1 MHLGPDHKTGMS
13 FMEQQLCF
21 FGWFKQHNRNT
32 PVDFVCDWNR
42 EHESML
48 LYHFLYM
55 NIFILSLLSNFRCYK
70 VTNAASVLSLFTN
83 KCCIMQSAFMFL
95 YVCLFVFICGI
106 TKNDKVTNSNH
117 LFLFMVKTN
126 KQTK

>member
-1 MHLGPDHKTGMS
+1 
-13 FMEQQLCF
+13 MEQQLCF

-32 PVDFVCDWNR
+32 PVDCVRDWNR

-55 NIFILSLLSNFRCYK
+55 NIFIFSFLSNFRCYG
-70 VTNAASVLSLFTN
+70 VTNAASVLSVWILFTN

-95 YVCLFVFICGI
+95 YVCLFVS
-106 TKNDKVTNSNH
+106 TREYKND
-117 LFLFMVKTN
+117 
-126 KQTK
+126 